1 MDSKDT
7 KEHLI
12 KTIKEWVKLDTEIK
26 TIQKEIN
33 KRKKEQKNI
42 SSDLISIMKKHE
54 IDCFDIN
61 GGGQIVYSRKNVKKT
76 ITKKLLMDI
85 LSKYYEGDNEKANK
99 LNTFI
104 LDNRE
109 DTVKESIHHKM
120 TKS

>member
-26 TIQKEIN
+26 TIQQEVN

-42 SSDLISIMKKHE
+42 SSELITIMKKHE
-54 IDCFDIN
+54 VDCFDIT
-61 GGGQIVYSRKNVKKT
+61 GGQIIYSRKNIKKP
-76 ITKKLLMDI
+76 ITKKLLLDI
-85 LSKYYEGDNEKANK
+85 LAKYYEGDQEKAEK

-109 DTVKESIHHKM
+109 ETIKESIHHKPIH
-120 TKS
+120 